1 MKIIG
6 RKIDSSFFQNVPLE
20 EVACSLCGSRDAKML
35 ERRDCIGLPVKTAM
49 CRKCGLIY
57 INPRPTEEWYKDYY
71 DSLGGRQYHYKYGGE
86 NRPMSPLGSGFEG
99 AKKHGRGLALRLGKY
114 MKPGLTIDVGSS
126 EGGVL
131 AGIREIVNIQ
141 PLGIEP
147 VKEEADYATSR
158 GIPTY
163 AALIENIKSLGI
175 KLTPASNIVCAKAL
189 NHLLDPAKFFS
200 WAWLALAP
208 DGRLILEVKNFRQ
221 QCRRSGRITSG
232 IQLDHPYMFVPETLA
247 ALVERAGFEVMFMDA
262 DESKSRQEIKSQ
274 LADGLP
280 VSHIR
285 IVGKKIEREPFS
297 SAFRPR
303 PRVSRILSLQFNPIA
318 LYCFYLFRRAN
329 LRKNIKARI
338 FARRKTNKLIQ

>member
-6 RKIDSSFFQNVPLE
+6 RKIDSSFFQDVPLE
-20 EVACSLCGSRDAKML
+20 EIACSLCGGRETKTL
-35 ERRDCIGLPVKTAM
+35 ERRDCVGFPVKTAM
-49 CRKCGLIY
+49 CRQCGLIY

-71 DSLGGRQYHYKYGGE
+71 DSLGGRQRRYKYGDE
-86 NRPMSPLGSGFEG
+86 KRSFAPLGSGFEG

-114 MKPGLTIDVGSS
+114 MRPGLTIDVGSS

-131 AGIREIVNIQ
+131 AGISEIVNIR

-147 VKEEADYATSR
+147 VKEEADYASSR
-158 GIPTY
+158 GIPTH
-163 AALIENIKSLGI
+163 ASLVENVESLGI
-175 KLTPASNIVCAKAL
+175 EFPTASNIVCVKSL

-200 WAWLALAP
+200 WAWHTLAS

-247 ALVERAGFEVMFMDA
+247 AFVERAGFEVIFMDA
-262 DESKSRQEIKSQ
+262 DESKPRQAIKAQ

-285 IVGKKIEREPFS
+285 IVGKKTERKPFGS
-297 SAFRPR
+297 VFRPR
-303 PRVSRILSLQFNPIA
+303 PWVSRILSSQFNPVA
-318 LYCFYLFRRAN
+318 LYCFYLFHHAN
-329 LRKNIKARI
+329 FCRNIMARI
-338 FARRKTNKLIQ
+338 FTRKADTPIQ